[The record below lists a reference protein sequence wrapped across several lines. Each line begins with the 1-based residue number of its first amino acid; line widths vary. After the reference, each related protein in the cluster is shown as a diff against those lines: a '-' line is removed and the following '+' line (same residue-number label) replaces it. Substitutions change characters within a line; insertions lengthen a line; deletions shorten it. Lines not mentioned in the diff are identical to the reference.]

1 MVIFFFNYKY
11 VFLHNI
17 DQIKMTKTQ
26 QTWFKKIFVRDISI
40 TGRGFF
46 YFLIVIIFYLNTTIF
61 LLFSFI
67 SFTPLKIDSKL
78 SVIFVISTIFTLSLG
93 GLIVDKFKN
102 RMRLALYSV
111 IGQLTGLIFFYF
123 LSIVEIIGLIGFSIM
138 CISSGLFLINLLTII
153 THETTI
159 LSRARIIGYL
169 FFLASIVSFSII
181 ILTDL
186 VSTLFFNAKVVVLI
200 IIQSVIFVLMIDI
213 VKKYSYIETEERL
226 TSEFRFRGILIKQ
239 RVFGYLFAFLG
250 LGFILGNAIPI
261 GIELSIEPILFSITL
276 LFFFVQFGLLFDNR
290 GVKFAYVGGIF
301 LLASII
307 IFSEIYLDFYLAL
320 FFGISIPLVIIG
332 LFTMIGDFSTERW
345 TLKYRGRISS
355 IFILF
360 VFVGILAG
368 LAFKIILTLIF
379 LQTQLFW
386 LPYVASGIGTFFLIG
401 LLVWLM
407 PLPEILSSKESDW
420 AETLR
425 SIYIFNK
432 ESLCLY
438 SKDFIQPDKLKL
450 SEDLITGGLAGILS
464 LLSEI
469 TNERRNL
476 KVIDKDRVKIYFSYG
491 KSIIVALT
499 SVSDKYLPIL
509 NKKLYVFTK
518 VYEKKFEFELT
529 NFSGKTNAFIQGSE
543 PLIGKYFR

>member
-1 MVIFFFNYKY
+1 
-11 VFLHNI
+11 
-17 DQIKMTKTQ
+17 MTRTLQ
-26 QTWFKKIFVRDISI
+26 SWFKKIFVRDMSI
-40 TGRGFF
+40 TERGFF
-46 YFLIVIIFYLNTTIF
+46 YFLIAIVFYLNTTIF
-61 LLFSFI
+61 LIFSFV
-67 SFTPLKIDSKL
+67 SFAPLNINPKL
-78 SVIFVISTIFTLSLG
+78 SVIFVFSLIFTLSFG

-111 IGQLTGLIFFYF
+111 LGQLTGLILFYF
-123 LSIVEIIGLIGFSIM
+123 LFIVEIIGLIGFSIM

-169 FFLASIVSFSII
+169 FFLASIISFSII

-213 VKKYSYIETEERL
+213 VKKYTYIETEERL
-226 TSEFRFRGILIKQ
+226 TSEFKFRGILIKQ
-239 RVFGYLFAFLG
+239 RVFGYLSAFLG

-261 GIELSIEPILFSITL
+261 GIDISIEPILFSITY
-276 LFFFVQFGLLFDNR
+276 LFFFVLFGVLFDNQGR
-290 GVKFAYVGGIF
+290 KKSLTGSIF

-307 IFSEIYLDFYLAL
+307 IFSQIYSDSYLTL
-320 FFGISIPLVIIG
+320 FFGISIPFIVIG
-332 LFTMIGDFSTERW
+332 LFTLIGDFSTERW
-345 TLKYRGRISS
+345 TLKYRGRISA

-360 VFVGILAG
+360 VFIGILIG
-368 LAFKIILTLIF
+368 LTTKLVLFQIF
-379 LQTQLFW
+379 LYTQIFW
-386 LPYVASGIGTFFLIG
+386 IPYLIGGIGSFVLIA

-425 SIYIFNK
+425 SIHIFNK
-432 ESLCLY
+432 DSLCLY
-438 SKDFIQPDKLKL
+438 SKNFVPSDNLKL
-450 SEDLITGGLAGILS
+450 SEDLITGGLTGILS
-464 LLSEI
+464 LISEI
-469 TNERRNL
+469 TNEKRNL

-499 SVSDKYLPIL
+499 SVSEKYLPVL

-518 VYEKKFEFELT
+518 VFEKKFEFELA
-529 NFSGKTNAFIQGSE
+529 NFSGKTNAFLHGTE

>member
-1 MVIFFFNYKY
+1 
-11 VFLHNI
+11 
-17 DQIKMTKTQ
+17 MTKTP

-40 TGRGFF
+40 TGRGFI
-46 YFLIVIIFYLNTTIF
+46 YFLIAIVFYLNTTIF
-61 LLFSFI
+61 LIFSFV
-67 SFTPLKIDSKL
+67 SFTPLKINPKL
-78 SVIFVISTIFTLSLG
+78 SVIFVVSLIFTFSFG

-111 IGQLTGLIFFYF
+111 LGQITGLILFYF
-123 LSIVEIIGLIGFSIM
+123 LFIVEIIGLIGFSISF
-138 CISSGLFLINLLTII
+138 ISSGLFLINLLTII

-186 VSTLFFNAKVVVLI
+186 VSTLFFNAKGVVLI

-226 TSEFRFRGILIKQ
+226 TSEFKFRGILIKQ
-239 RVFGYLFAFLG
+239 HVFGYLTAFLG

-261 GIELSIEPILFSITL
+261 GIDISIEPILFSIIL
-276 LFFFVQFGLLFDNR
+276 LFFFILCGGLLDNQGR
-290 GVKFAYVGGIF
+290 KWSFVGGIF

-307 IFSEIYLDFYLAL
+307 IFSEIYKSFYLAL
-320 FFGISIPLVIIG
+320 FFGISIPIVIIG
-332 LFTMIGDFSTERW
+332 LFTLIGDFSTERW

-355 IFILF
+355 IFLLF
-360 VFVGILAG
+360 AFIGILIG
-368 LAFKIILTLIF
+368 LITKLVLFQIF
-379 LQTQLFW
+379 LYTKIFW
-386 LPYVASGIGTFFLIG
+386 IPYLISAIGTFFLIG

-407 PLPEILSSKESDW
+407 PLPEILSSRESDW

-438 SKDFIQPDKLKL
+438 SKDFISPNQKDKLKL

-469 TNERRNL
+469 TNESRNV
-476 KVIDKDRVKIYFSYG
+476 KIIDKDRVKIYFSYG

-499 SVSDKYLPIL
+499 SVSEKYLPIL

-518 VYEKKFEFELT
+518 VFEKKFEFELA
-529 NFSGKTNAFIQGSE
+529 NFSGKTNAFLHGTE